1 MPRRSSKL
9 TAAEARLARQWPGL
23 SRHRPL
29 SSFPKRALEEGAR
42 VEAEHVGDYL
52 PLARRI
58 AADHLTED
66 PRYYEKI
73 KRYGLAAGSAFPN
86 GWTLAQ
92 AKKALLGQNVIGAAM
107 YANEKEPTHGGHP
120 YRIVGLTKDAVII
133 SSYTTA
139 DAINE
144 RRKHSVQIATGREKS
159 KFERD
164 VVTAIHPLD
173 HAVILHALGYPSPL
187 VTEPIVV
194 PEPSAAP
201 DGHHPPLAALVRPK
215 KSGLARG
222 LAPSHKKGDPTRGNL
237 QVLAHEIALHD
248 ARGDKTLHR
257 FEAPSIPHLRR
268 LIAAG
273 YLAPAP
279 GYPRGH
285 WLVTGQAQM
294 ALLGI

>member
-29 SSFPKRALEEGAR
+29 SSFPRKALEQGAK

-58 AADHLTED
+58 AADHLVED

-73 KRYGLAAGSAFPN
+73 KRYGLSFG
-86 GWTLAQ
+86 
-92 AKKALLGQNVIGAAM
+92 K
-107 YANEKEPTHGGHP
+107 
-120 YRIVGLTKDAVII
+120 
-133 SSYTTA
+133 
-139 DAINE
+139 
-144 RRKHSVQIATGREKS
+144 
-159 KFERD
+159 
-164 VVTAIHPLD
+164 
-173 HAVILHALGYPSPL
+173 
-187 VTEPIVV
+187 
-194 PEPSAAP
+194 
-201 DGHHPPLAALVRPK
+201 
-215 KSGLARG
+215 
-222 LAPSHKKGDPTRGNL
+222 HKKGDPTRGNL

-257 FEAPSIPHLRR
+257 FEATSIPHLRR